1 MKDSDWE
8 ILHELYQ
15 NPNLTRVANKLYITQ
30 PSLTKRLQ
38 HMEEEFGVTIVTRT
52 PKGLRFTKEG
62 EFLAQQ
68 AGEYRKFMEN
78 LYLQLDHI
86 RGKNEQ
92 EIVIASSYTFSKI
105 RLPDLLMRYNHRH
118 PEVKFT
124 VVTDQSSTL
133 FRKVVDGEVDLGI
146 IRGDYQ
152 GPVEQACLGA
162 DPGYLVTWE
171 PVDLAQLPDM
181 QFISYKTN
189 DRTLELLDTWWQE
202 QFGTERPA
210 GMNVGYVDV
219 ALQLIYKGL
228 GYTLCFLP
236 KDYENSQDL
245 CLTPLQHA
253 DGTPVERR
261 TWLVWSPKARPL
273 STSVQEFIQYVQQ
286 DIVNTV

>member
-8 ILHELYQ
+8 ILYELYQ
-15 NPNLTRVANKLYITQ
+15 NPNLTRVADRLYITQ

-52 PKGLRFTKEG
+52 PKGLVFTKEG

-68 AGEYRKFMEN
+68 AGEYRKFMDR
-78 LYLQLDHI
+78 LHVHLDQM
-86 RGKNEQ
+86 REDGGQ

-105 RLPDLLMRYNHRH
+105 RLPDLLMRYNQHH

-124 VVTDQSSTL
+124 VVTDQSSIL
-133 FRKVVDGEVDLGI
+133 FRKVADGEVDLGI

-162 DPGYLVTWE
+162 DPGYLVTWA
-171 PVDLAQLPDM
+171 PVDLHQLPSM
-181 QFISYKTN
+181 QRIDYKTN
-189 DRTLELLDTWWQE
+189 DRTHELLNGWWQQ
-202 QFGTERPA
+202 QFGTEPPT

-236 KDYENSQDL
+236 RDYDNSQDL
-245 CLTPLQHA
+245 CLTPLLNT

-261 TWLVWSPKARPL
+261 TWLVWSPKARPI
-273 STSVQEFIQYVQQ
+273 SKAVQQ
-286 DIVNTV
+286 FIAYIQDDLKNES